1 VQSGGVNDRSQTDA
15 SVIFHI
21 AFERDWNE
29 AKRSGTYRVSTR
41 DAYLDEVGFI
51 HAGFEHQVA
60 AVGSVLY
67 RDATEP
73 LVVLAIDTDLLDAP
87 VVVENLEGGHEG
99 FPHIYGALPTT
110 AVIAVRRASVLDD
123 GRFLVEE

>member
-1 VQSGGVNDRSQTDA
+1 MTDRSQPDT

-21 AFERDWNE
+21 AFESDWNE
-29 AKRSGTYRVSTR
+29 AELTGTYLLSTR
-41 DAYLDEVGFI
+41 GAHLDEVGFI

-60 AVGSVLY
+60 AVGSLLY

-73 LVVLAIDTDLLDAP
+73 LVVLAIDTELLDAP
-87 VVVENLEGGHEG
+87 VVVENLEDGSEG

-110 AVIAVRRASVLDD
+110 AVIAVRHASVAED
-123 GRFLVEE
+123 GRFGGIVLA